1 MSYTPQPVK
10 ENSIW
15 AILVVAVFMS
25 MAIGLFAFGVAK
37 KPTEGV
43 DYNFSTGG
51 RQSLVE
57 TRELTTTASSVK
69 ANTKSKNAK
78 LADIEVK

>member
-25 MAIGLFAFGVAK
+25 MAIGLFAFGVSK
-37 KPTEGV
+37 KPAVGV
-43 DYNFSTGG
+43 DFPAGAPQASA
-51 RQSLVE
+51 E
-57 TRELTTTASSVK
+57 TTELRSTASSVK

-78 LADIEVK
+78 LADIEVE